1 MGKREVNQ
9 PTPGTACFF
18 VSVYSCNGSI
28 LPINNYTAA
37 VHRMIFLFILIKV
50 HDLIGSFALAR
61 AGQIEILWWEFF
73 LDHFAMVPNDTSR
86 R

>member
-1 MGKREVNQ
+1 
-9 PTPGTACFF
+9 
-18 VSVYSCNGSI
+18 
-28 LPINNYTAA
+28 
-37 VHRMIFLFILIKV
+37 MIFLFILIKV